1 MHTETLSKRQYF
13 DRVKPSLISKV
24 LSWKNRSE
32 LESYFAGIGVTLTVV
47 MGAVGATAEV
57 ATEAETAAENAE
69 VATRWVG
76 TAISAAG
83 VAAEAE
89 ALGGIVILGGTS
101 MKDQVIKLA
110 FYFLFSIY

>member
-1 MHTETLSKRQYF
+1 M
-13 DRVKPSLISKV
+13 
-24 LSWKNRSE
+24 
-32 LESYFAGIGVTLTVV
+32 TLTVV

-83 VAAEAE
+83 VAAEA
-89 ALGGIVILGGTS
+89 LGGIVTPGGTS
-101 MKDQVIKLA
+101 MIDQVICKA
-110 FYFLFSIY
+110 SF

>member
-1 MHTETLSKRQYF
+1 
-13 DRVKPSLISKV
+13 
-24 LSWKNRSE
+24 
-32 LESYFAGIGVTLTVV
+32 

-57 ATEAETAAENAE
+57 ATGAETAAENAE

-89 ALGGIVILGGTS
+89 ALGGIVTPGGTS
-101 MKDQVIKLA
+101 MIDQVICKA
-110 FYFLFSIY
+110 SFYLLFSIN

>member
-1 MHTETLSKRQYF
+1 M
-13 DRVKPSLISKV
+13 ISKV
-24 LSWKNRSE
+24 LNWKNRSE

-89 ALGGIVILGGTS
+89 VLGGIVTPGGTS
-101 MKDQVIKLA
+101 MIDQVICKA
-110 FYFLFSIY
+110 SFYLLFSIN